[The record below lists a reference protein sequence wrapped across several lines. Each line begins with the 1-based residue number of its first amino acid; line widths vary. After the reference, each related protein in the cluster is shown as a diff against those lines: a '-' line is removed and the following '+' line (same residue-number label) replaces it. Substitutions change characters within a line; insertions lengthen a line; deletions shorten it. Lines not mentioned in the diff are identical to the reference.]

1 MPLGT
6 LLDPVLDMP
15 FAGLCMYCTLGGL
28 AVFLAIPLVRFP
40 MFSPYCFACRSA
52 TIAFITQHVGLSD
65 GCWWMVTLPPSELH
79 VAGSLGGD
87 YPILIG
93 GLCESNVAF
102 LISPIIRLSSS
113 SHMLAEKPHPPSCR
127 RNPGSKRR
135 SPLHASPR
143 VSRSTSWV
151 SGAAASRREGV
162 IAQREWSAGDGI
174 GAKAATQA
182 MGCTRLT
189 VPVPPTAN
197 SMHPADSK

>member
-1 MPLGT
+1 
-6 LLDPVLDMP
+6 
-15 FAGLCMYCTLGGL
+15 
-28 AVFLAIPLVRFP
+28 VFLAIPLVRFP
-40 MFSPYCFACRSA
+40 MFSPYCFACRTAIVAS
-52 TIAFITQHVGLSD
+52 ITQHVGLSD
-65 GCWWMVTLPPSELH
+65 GCWWMVTLPPCELH
-79 VAGSLGGD
+79 AAGSLGGD

-102 LISPIIRLSSS
+102 LISPIIRLDPS
-113 SHMLAEKPHPPSCR
+113 SHTLTENAMRPRAVEIQIRNAGHPPW
-127 RNPGSKRR
+127 P
-135 SPLHASPR
+135 ASRR

-151 SGAAASRREGV
+151 SGAAASRPEGV
-162 IAQREWSAGDGI
+162 IAPREWSAGDGI